1 MAKHLVALRTM
12 LNWATRQRTDRG
24 EPLLRW
30 NPLSGLRIPV
40 EKNPKRPVDTYDR
53 FLKLMEVVGEV
64 DWRLPLALT
73 LAESTGQRIGSI
85 LTLRRS
91 DVALD
96 RLPHGR
102 IRFRAENQKT
112 GYEHGVPLAPYAR
125 RVLKAHLARVD
136 GQATPWLFPA
146 ERNPDKSVCVS
157 TMSHRLRDAY
167 EKAELTTLNG
177 GLWHPWRR
185 KWATERKGM
194 PLKDVAA
201 AGGWKDTTTL
211 LKSYQ
216 QVDDETLL
224 QVVLAAPKLYANG
237 TEGERKVTPLP
248 TPPEPE
254 GEQLG
259 AGNA

>member
-12 LNWATRQRTDRG
+12 LNWATRQRRARG

-30 NPLSGLRIPV
+30 NPLSGFRIPV
-40 EKNPKRPVDTYDR
+40 EKNPRRPVETYDR
-53 FLKLMEVVGEV
+53 YLELMEVAGEV

-85 LTLRRS
+85 LALRRS
-91 DVALD
+91 DIDLD

-102 IRFRAENQKT
+102 VRFRAESQKT
-112 GYEHGVPLAPYAR
+112 GYEHGVPVPPYTR
-125 RVLKAHLARVD
+125 SVLKAHLARLN
-136 GQATPWLFPA
+136 GEATPWLFPA
-146 ERNPDKSVCVS
+146 ERNQDKPVCVS
-157 TMSHRLRDAY
+157 TMSRRLREAY
-167 EKAELTTLNG
+167 EKAELETLDG

-201 AGGWKDTTTL
+201 AGGWRDTATL

-216 QVDDETLL
+216 QVDDETVVR
-224 QVVLAAPKLYANG
+224 VVLEAPKLYA
-237 TEGERKVTPLP
+237 EGAERGQNRLPKSLP
-248 TPPEPE
+248 TGPK
-254 GEQLG
+254 GKAAG